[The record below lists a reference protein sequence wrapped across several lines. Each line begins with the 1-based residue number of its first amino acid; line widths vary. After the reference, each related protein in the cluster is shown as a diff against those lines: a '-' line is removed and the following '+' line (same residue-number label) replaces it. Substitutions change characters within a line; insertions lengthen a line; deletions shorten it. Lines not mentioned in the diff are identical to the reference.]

1 MGMTEEYIYEKLAPD
16 EVLIIA
22 KVERTI
28 IYATNRN
35 GGSLTF
41 SLFLWRKR
49 RSNDTSLLLISV
61 LAS

>member
-1 MGMTEEYIYEKLAPD
+1 MTEELICEKLVPN

-35 GGSLTF
+35 GELIIRKA
-41 SLFLWRKR
+41 LFPK
-49 RSNDTSLLLISV
+49 DIAT
-61 LAS
+61 

>member
-1 MGMTEEYIYEKLAPD
+1 MTEEYIYEKLAPD

-35 GGSLTF
+35 GE
-41 SLFLWRKR
+41 
-49 RSNDTSLLLISV
+49 
-61 LAS
+61 LAYFFPIFMEKTKEQ